1 MAGMDVMNIEAFYKE
16 FPNFY
21 KDNIDKE
28 SIKVADNKRSKY
40 VIQQVRLIEKG
51 PNGDLAELYNALSK
65 MKDTWSLIK
74 NFAVALCIT
83 EDMNPWAES
92 LA

>member
-1 MAGMDVMNIEAFYKE
+1 MAGMDRMNIDAFYNE

-21 KDNIDKE
+21 KDNVDKE
-28 SIKVADNKRSKY
+28 STAVDAKKRSKY

-65 MKDTWSLIK
+65 MKDTWSIIK

-83 EDMNPWAES
+83 EDMTPWAES